1 MYKEKIKNY
10 FEQWKIVWRDPT
22 LSANTKVILE
32 DIKIYRNG
40 DGKAWPSMSTLGKN
54 LGKNRN
60 IVSKAIKEAT
70 DRKLLLLGKHGTKN
84 QNEYKFC
91 EALDFPKKND
101 ISSIMPC
108 LHSNSEGKIVGSA
121 YVEPEKTE
129 EDVKCNVLDLLMQR
143 FGGLNAMSTQQ
154 ELSPEEQSRR
164 IGVMR
169 EGNKAHELPAE
180 VVSPR
185 PDNISTNGEQ
195 DPAVIEKDNTTPP
208 TVDEVNVDIEL
219 KLFYLEHPELFNV
232 SDSESVVNKPEVVS
246 NEGLSSEL
254 SHGDTTDDIPF

>member
-10 FEQWKIVWRDPT
+10 FEQWKLVWRDPT
-22 LSANTKVILE
+22 LSANAKVILE

-40 DGKAWPSMSTLGKN
+40 NGKAWPSMETLGKN

-60 IVSKAIKEAT
+60 IVSKAIKEIT

-91 EALDFPKKND
+91 EALDFPKKSD
-101 ISSIMPC
+101 VSSIMQC
-108 LHSNSEGKIVGSA
+108 LHCNSEGKIVGSA
-121 YVEPEKTE
+121 YIEPEKVE
-129 EDVKCNVLDLLMQR
+129 ENVKCNVLDPLMQR

-169 EGNKAHELPAE
+169 EGNKAHEHPSD
-180 VVSPR
+180 VVSSR

-195 DPAVIEKDNTTPP
+195 QSPAVIERDKTTPP
-208 TVDEVNVDIEL
+208 SVDEVTVDREL

-232 SDSESVVNKPEVVS
+232 SDSESVVDKTETVS
-246 NEGLSSEL
+246 KKVLSS
-254 SHGDTTDDIPF
+254 DTTDDIPF